1 MSLCGG
7 EWKLEPKYSSLA
19 SDRQGLTLP
28 LQITALHWPLM
39 RVFSGDMSPMS
50 PGACLA
56 PTSLC
61 TSVFMETLT
70 QSSLSG
76 EHEASKS
83 AAPAAFNQNI
93 INIKYFEQQQLEVF
107 NTKNTLTFVVIN
119 LKKKTLHF
127 TYGLHLHIN
136 WASFIILRIALKDI
150 KEKFLIWCLEV
161 RQQFDSNDVLL
172 PLKRSVIN
180 EAINTARCLVKY
192 VIIKIC
198 GPFCWATFIIKTP
211 GSHYGVFCIIITLRH
226 GRQQQ

>member
-50 PGACLA
+50 PGAYLA
-56 PTSLC
+56 PSSLC

-83 AAPAAFNQNI
+83 AAPAAFNQNFK
-93 INIKYFEQQQLEVF
+93 NIKYFEQQQLEVF

-119 LKKKTLHF
+119 LKKKNVAFYLRAPSSYKLSLVYNF
-127 TYGLHLHIN
+127 KNCIKGYKRKVSHLM
-136 WASFIILRIALKDI
+136 SGGKTT
-150 KEKFLIWCLEV
+150 IW
-161 RQQFDSNDVLL
+161 
-172 PLKRSVIN
+172 
-180 EAINTARCLVKY
+180 
-192 VIIKIC
+192 
-198 GPFCWATFIIKTP
+198 
-211 GSHYGVFCIIITLRH
+211 
-226 GRQQQ
+226 